1 MHTGTVTSFDAQ
13 AGVGEIAMDGGTTTV
28 TVRRADIDGGGGQS
42 LREGERVRF
51 QLRPHPDGMA
61 ATHVYTL

>member
-1 MHTGTVTSFDAQ
+1 MHTGTVTSFNAQ
-13 AGVGEIAMDGGTTTV
+13 AGVGKIAMDDGTTV
-28 TVRRADIDGGGGQS
+28 TVSRGDIDGGGGQS

-51 QLRPHPDGMA
+51 QLQQHPDGMA